1 MLEENQ
7 ESLRPLGLILLTAL
21 YLFFF
26 LVTASTFGSP
36 FPLLGRIYGGST
48 AKVLVFIDTI
58 VTLYLFL
65 GLVKRQ
71 LLTWYLLIAYNLF
84 EIGNTIVNLRGIS
97 MAELEA
103 FIGVRVDRQAL
114 LNRNL
119 AAALVL
125 LLLTQFIYRHKS
137 YFCNRHKYLF

>member
-7 ESLRPLGLILLTAL
+7 ESIRPLGLILLTAL

-36 FPLLGRIYGGST
+36 FPLLGRIYAGSA
-48 AKVLVFIDTI
+48 AKVLVFIDTL

-84 EIGNTIVNLRGIS
+84 EIGNTIVNLRWIS
-97 MAELEA
+97 LAELET

-114 LNRNL
+114 LNRNI
-119 AAALVL
+119 AAALAL